1 MASTLVL
8 GYDGSDCAKAALQ
21 AAVDTA
27 QAFGDRIV
35 VAFGAGVYPIGE
47 DSDHLRLVRKMG
59 ADWADEALA
68 AIRTAGVTDA
78 EATVVDARP
87 AEALLKVAA
96 DRSARD
102 DRGGH
107 ARRAPPHRGRAGVGA
122 AQAAAPL
129 PRAGARRARARLAAQ
144 GRNRLQRS

>member
-1 MASTLVL
+1 MPSTIVL

-21 AAVDTA
+21 TAVDTA

-68 AIRTAGVTDA
+68 AIRSAGVTDA
-78 EATVVDARP
+78 ETTVVDARP

-96 DRSARD
+96 DRSARMIVV
-102 DRGGH
+102 GTHGEH
-107 ARRAPPHRGRAGVGA
+107 PLTGAVLGSVPHKLLHLSHVPVLVVPAHG
-122 AQAAAPL
+122 
-129 PRAGARRARARLAAQ
+129 
-144 GRNRLQRS
+144 